1 MKQQTFQ
8 LYYPHG
14 CNTWRTHSAPWRK
27 LKKNYT
33 SMNHPFVPKPKI
45 KIKKKSQKILSPQ
58 PNRYLNKTGTNRNR
72 AYGEPDERRASSTAD
87 CKN

>member
-33 SMNHPFVPKPKI
+33 SMNHPFVPKPK
-45 KIKKKSQKILSPQ
+45 KKKKKIPENTF
-58 PNRYLNKTGTNRNR
+58 P
-72 AYGEPDERRASSTAD
+72 ST
-87 CKN
+87 KQVSKQNWN